1 MQTSLIVGSNP
12 MRRIINGKMQTL
24 SVVHTLST
32 LTKMKDIEEKI
43 SLGTVYSELESK

>member
-1 MQTSLIVGSNP
+1 
-12 MRRIINGKMQTL
+12 MRRIINGKMQLETL

-43 SLGTVYSELESK
+43 SLGAVYSELESK